1 MYKLD
6 VPFSIKFNIKKV
18 ITLYMTL
25 KINFIR
31 SLFIINVL
39 TNINIQNIVRA
50 MTYKTKFKC

>member
-31 SLFIINVL
+31 SLFIINFL